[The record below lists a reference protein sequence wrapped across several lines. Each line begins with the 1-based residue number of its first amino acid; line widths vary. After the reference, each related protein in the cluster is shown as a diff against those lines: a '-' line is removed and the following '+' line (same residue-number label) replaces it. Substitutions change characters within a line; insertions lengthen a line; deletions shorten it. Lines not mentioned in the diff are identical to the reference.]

1 MVLRKRKLK
10 TTKPA
15 DHTDAKLPLSFELPE
30 TYTKLP
36 TNIIDKA
43 IKTVSLDLPFETIT
57 QSNLICDESKIK
69 PGFTE
74 KGAISYSSSGS
85 HVLDLFF
92 SSLIRNTD
100 KATLHEKLT
109 KAWNEDPVSTVQCIL
124 NARDCRAGKG
134 ERKVAFDSMMWLREH
149 KQLTYL
155 LNLQAFLNIGCY
167 KDLLQLAAKANT
179 NIKKSHDEN
188 DTHVLKLGG
197 TNDLIELELFAHD
210 ILNSKQSLAAKW
222 APSEGSLFD
231 KEQKMAH
238 RIAKLMFPQSDKPK
252 ELYRKELSRLRKQL
266 NVVETHMCNN
276 KWHRINYSAVPSK
289 AHLLHKQAF
298 RKHEPE
304 RYQKYLEKL
313 AKGEEKINSTGL
325 QPHELVGA
333 YLKNGALDATIEAQW
348 KDMIDKLQK
357 QGTFENTISV
367 IDVSGSMTGQPME
380 VAIALGLITS
390 TLTKGPFHNYCI
402 NFDTTPIWHKVKGET
417 LQEKVTH
424 MKSMPWGMS
433 TNIEGVFNLI
443 LNVAQSCKLEQKYMP
458 KTLFIFSD
466 MQFNQADKN
475 FNTAY
480 QNAKRKFKQANYI
493 CPHIVFWNLR
503 PLPSDGGIPVSI
515 KDNGTALISGF
526 SAELLKQFLNNPS
539 NISPIQIML
548 SILEKYNAK
557 VCSLDL

>member
-124 NARDCRAGKG
+124 NARDCRSGKG

-179 NIKKSHDEN
+179 TLKQQHDEN
-188 DTHVLKLGG
+188 DIHVLKLGG

-210 ILNSKQSLAAKW
+210 LLNSKQSLAPKW
-222 APSEGSLFD
+222 APNEGSLFD

-252 ELYRKELSRLRKQL
+252 ELYRKELSNLRKQL
-266 NVVETHMCNN
+266 NLVETNMCNN
-276 KWHRINYSAVPSK
+276 QWHKIKYSAVPSK
-289 AHLLHKQAF
+289 AHFKLKQAF

-304 RYQKYLEKL
+304 RYQEYLDKL
-313 AKGEEKINSTGL
+313 TTGEEKINSTGI
-325 QPHELVGA
+325 QPHELVQVCMSTDKPD
-333 YLKNGALDATIEAQW
+333 LTIEAQW
-348 KDMIDKLQK
+348 NDMIEKLQK
-357 QGTFENTISV
+357 QGTLESTVSIV
-367 IDVSGSMTGQPME
+367 DVSGSMSGQPMQ

-390 TLTKGPFHNYCI
+390 TLAKGPFNNYCI
-402 NFDTTPIWHKVKGET
+402 NFDTTPIWHKVKGDT
-417 LQEKVTH
+417 LYEKVKH
-424 MKSMPWGMS
+424 MKSMPWGRT
-433 TNIEGVFNLI
+433 TNISAVFDLI
-443 LNVAQSCKLEQKYMP
+443 LNVAHSCKLEQKYMP

-466 MQFNQADKN
+466 MQFDQADRN

-480 QNAKRKFKQANYI
+480 QSAKRKFKQLNYT
-493 CPHIVFWNLR
+493 CPNIVFWNLR
-503 PLPSDGGIPVSI
+503 ATNTGIPITI
-515 KDNGTALISGF
+515 KDTGTALISGF
-526 SAELLKQFLNNPS
+526 SAELLKQFLTNPS
-539 NISPIQIML
+539 NISPIPIMM

-557 VCSLDL
+557 ICSLDL